1 MNASSTVRF
10 TALAISGG
18 TVLLI
23 VAKARAVRFD
33 LIITTG
39 VIVALAFYLFAAQCD
54 DQNPFISL
62 GNLKDRNYV
71 LGLLF
76 MFLLGVLV
84 LSMNVIMPLFLQNA
98 RGYPI
103 LTAAL
108 VMMPRG

>member
-1 MNASSTVRF
+1 M
-10 TALAISGG
+10 
-18 TVLLI
+18 
-23 VAKARAVRFD
+23 
-33 LIITTG
+33 
-39 VIVALAFYLFAAQCD
+39 
-54 DQNPFISL
+54 
-62 GNLKDRNYV
+62 

-108 VMMPRG
+108 VMMPRGLGSLFGLVLAGQLSGKMDPRLQIAIGFASTAFAFTVTST